1 MDILDDVGHRLNIE
15 LPDRMTRG
23 TLQRKF
29 MDEVKE
35 KFGVTDEHT
44 TNRVRFLTEGE
55 AIAMAACFINVE
67 SFPHLATEKIP

>member
-1 MDILDDVGHRLNIE
+1 MDILEKVGHWLNIE
-15 LPDRMTRG
+15 LPGRMTRG

-44 TNRVRFLTEGE
+44 RNRVRFLTEGE
-55 AIAMAACFINVE
+55 AITMAACFINVG
-67 SFPHLATEKIP
+67 SFPHLATKKIP